1 MKRSKL
7 IICAAIG
14 ITMLFPGGLIT
25 KVYAQGK
32 DIVGWFRNFD
42 SKTNNFDVA
51 NIDVE
56 IDENFTPSTDWNG
69 STHEKL
75 VKVQNNSTGPAL
87 IRITIQKRWVDEKRN
102 PWAGDT
108 NFIKLNFSKNEK
120 NLWVDGKDGYFYYNK
135 ILAEKEVTE
144 AILDSV
150 ELNIPDELNDRY
162 KNKEVIVDVK
172 TEAVQATVDGY
183 NATWKNLNDYIKTM
197 LNKLCNKGYG
207 GAI

>member
-32 DIVGWFRNFD
+32 EIVGWFRNFD
-42 SKTNNFDVA
+42 SKTNNFGVA

-56 IDENFTPSTDWNG
+56 IEEDFKPPTDWNG
-69 STHEKL
+69 SSHEKL

-87 IRITIQKRWVDEKRN
+87 IRVSIQKRWVDSSGS
-102 PWAGDT
+102 PWSGDT
-108 NFIKLNFSKNEK
+108 SLIKLNFSKNEK
-120 NLWVDGKDGYFYYNK
+120 KLWVDGKDGYFYYNK

-150 ELNIPDELNDRY
+150 ELNIPENLKDRY
-162 KNKEVIVDVK
+162 IDKKVIVDVK

-183 NATWKNLNDYIKTM
+183 NAVWKNLNNDIKTM
-197 LNKLCNKGYG
+197 LDKLCNKG
-207 GAI
+207 

>member
-1 MKRSKL
+1 MKKTKL

-42 SKTNNFDVA
+42 SKTNNFGVA

-56 IDENFTPSTDWNG
+56 IDEDFKHPNDWDG
-69 STHEKL
+69 SSNEKL

-87 IRITIQKRWVDEKRN
+87 IRVSIQKRWVDGNGN
-102 PWAGDT
+102 PWAGDS
-108 NFIKLNFSKNEK
+108 NFIKLNFSKNENK
-120 NLWVDGKDGYFYYNK
+120 LWVDGEDGYFYYNK
-135 ILAEKEVTE
+135 ILPKGEVTE

-150 ELNIPDELNDRY
+150 ELKIPEELKERY
-162 KNKEVIVDVK
+162 KGKKVIVDVK
-172 TEAVQATVDGY
+172 TEAVQATIDGY
-183 NATWKNLNDYIKTM
+183 NAVWKNLNNDIKTM
-197 LNKLCNKGYG
+197 LDELCNKG
-207 GAI
+207 

>member
-7 IICAAIG
+7 VICAVIG
-14 ITMLFPGGLIT
+14 ITMLFPGKLIT

-32 DIVGWFRNFD
+32 EIARLFTD
-42 SKTNNFDVA
+42 SDSVTNNFGVA

-56 IDENFTPSTDWNG
+56 IDENFTPPTDWNG

-87 IRITIQKRWVDEKRN
+87 IRITIQKRWIDEKEN
-102 PWAGDT
+102 PWAGDA
-108 NFIKLNFSKNEK
+108 NFIKLNFSKHEG
-120 NLWVDGKDGYFYYNK
+120 NLWVNGDDGYFYYNK
-135 ILAEKEVTE
+135 ILPKGEVTE

-150 ELNIPDELNDRY
+150 ELKIPEELKERY
-162 KNKEVIVDVK
+162 IGKKVIVDVK

-183 NATWKNLNDYIKTM
+183 NATWKNLSNQIKTM
-197 LNKLCNKGYG
+197 LNELCNKG
-207 GAI
+207 

>member
-1 MKRSKL
+1 MKKTKL

-14 ITMLFPGGLIT
+14 ITMLFPGELIT

-32 DIVGWFRNFD
+32 EIVGWFRDFD
-42 SKTNNFDVA
+42 SKTNNFGVA

-56 IDENFTPSTDWNG
+56 IDENFTPPTDWNG

-102 PWAGDT
+102 PWVGDT

-150 ELNIPDELNDRY
+150 ELNIPTDLKERY
-162 KNKEVIVDVK
+162 KGKKVIVDVK

-183 NATWKNLNDYIKTM
+183 NAAWKNLNNDIKTM
-197 LNKLCNKGYG
+197 LNTLCNKG
-207 GAI
+207 

>member
-14 ITMLFPGGLIT
+14 ITMLFPGKLIT

-32 DIVGWFRNFD
+32 EIARWFTD
-42 SKTNNFDVA
+42 SDSVTNNFGVA

-56 IDENFTPSTDWNG
+56 IKEDFEPPADWDG
-69 STHEKL
+69 SSHEKL

-87 IRITIQKRWVDEKRN
+87 IRVSIQKRWVDSDGKL
-102 PWAGDT
+102 WAGDI
-108 NFIKLNFSKNEK
+108 NFIKLNFSKNENK
-120 NLWVDGKDGYFYYNK
+120 FWVDGKDGYFYYNK
-135 ILAEKEVTE
+135 ILADKEVTE

-150 ELNIPDELNDRY
+150 ELNIPSELEERY
-162 KNKEVIVDVK
+162 KGKKVIVDVK

-183 NATWKNLNDYIKTM
+183 NATWKNLNNDIKTM
-197 LNKLCNKGYG
+197 LNTLCNKG
-207 GAI
+207 

>member
-1 MKRSKL
+1 MKKTKL

-14 ITMLFPGGLIT
+14 ITMLFPGELIT

-32 DIVGWFRNFD
+32 EIARWFTD
-42 SKTNNFDVA
+42 SDSATNNFDVA

-56 IDENFTPSTDWNG
+56 IDEDFKQPTDWNG

-87 IRITIQKRWVDEKRN
+87 IRISIQKRWVDEKVN
-102 PWAGDT
+102 LWAGDT
-108 NFIKLNFSKNEK
+108 NFIKLNFSKHAGK
-120 NLWVDGKDGYFYYNK
+120 LWVDGKDGYFYYNK

-150 ELNIPDELNDRY
+150 ELNIPDELKDRY

-183 NATWKNLNDYIKTM
+183 NATWKNLNDDIKTM
-197 LNKLCNKGYG
+197 LDKLCNKG
-207 GAI
+207 

>member
-7 IICAAIG
+7 IICAVIG
-14 ITMLFPGGLIT
+14 ITMLFPGKLIT

-32 DIVGWFRNFD
+32 EIARWFTD
-42 SKTNNFDVA
+42 SDSVTNNFGVA

-56 IDENFTPSTDWNG
+56 IDEDFTPPTDWSGGN
-69 STHEKL
+69 HEKL

-87 IRITIQKRWVDEKRN
+87 IRITIQKRWVDEKGN
-102 PWAGDT
+102 PWAGDA

-120 NLWVDGKDGYFYYNK
+120 SFWVDGKDGYFYYNK

-150 ELNIPDELNDRY
+150 ELNIPSELKERY
-162 KNKEVIVDVK
+162 KGKKVIVDVK

-183 NATWKNLNDYIKTM
+183 NAVWKNLNSDIKTM
-197 LNKLCNKGYG
+197 LNKLCNKG
-207 GAI
+207 

>member
-32 DIVGWFRNFD
+32 EIVGWFTD
-42 SKTNNFDVA
+42 SDSVTNKFGVA

-56 IDENFTPSTDWNG
+56 IDENFTPPIDWNG
-69 STHEKL
+69 NSHDKI

-87 IRITIQKRWVDEKRN
+87 IRISIQKRWVDEKGN
-102 PWAGDT
+102 PWAGDA
-108 NFIKLNFSKNEK
+108 NFIKLNFSKNENK
-120 NLWVDGKDGYFYYNK
+120 LWVDGEDGYFYYNK

-150 ELNIPDELNDRY
+150 ELNIPPELKDRY
-162 KNKEVIVDVK
+162 KNKKVIVDVK
-172 TEAVQATVDGY
+172 AEAVQATVDGY
-183 NATWKNLNDYIKTM
+183 NAAWKNLNDTIKTM
-197 LNKLCNKGYG
+197 LNKLCNKG
-207 GAI
+207 

>member
-1 MKRSKL
+1 MKKTKL

-14 ITMLFPGGLIT
+14 ITMLFPGELIT

-32 DIVGWFRNFD
+32 EIARWFTD
-42 SKTNNFDVA
+42 SDSVTNNFGVA

-56 IDENFTPSTDWNG
+56 IDENFTPPTDWNG
-69 STHEKL
+69 SSHEKL

-87 IRITIQKRWVDEKRN
+87 IRISIQKRWVDEKRN
-102 PWAGDT
+102 PWVGDT

-150 ELNIPDELNDRY
+150 ELNIPTDLKERY
-162 KNKEVIVDVK
+162 KGKKVIVDVK

-183 NATWKNLNDYIKTM
+183 NAAWKNLNNDIKTM
-197 LNKLCNKGYG
+197 LNTLCNKG
-207 GAI
+207 